1 MHFAYKYVFCVLM
14 ITALTFGQETLSLDQ
29 SVKIAL
35 QRNST
40 LQRSLN
46 NLKSSESNYKAA
58 LGSLLPSVNAQGSYG
73 WNRSIQPGTSGRT
86 YNVQGITLNLP
97 ATPSSTTDTYN
108 YSAGVNASWTL
119 FDGLSNFAQLSE
131 SKKQLESARLQLENL
146 KQNTVFQTVSLYY
159 AVVNNQQLLKVKE
172 DNVKWNKE
180 NLETIVEKNKI
191 GAATLADVYAQQVQ
205 EGNAELDLIQT
216 KNNYETS
223 KSNLLYFLGLD
234 VLGNYTFADSLTPTE
249 ENVLNSDF
257 SAEFNNLNDLVS
269 KALLSRA
276 DYKSAILDYEGAEN
290 GVSFAQGQY
299 YPRLT
304 NTYGYNMYANQL
316 DNLSKSRTYSIGLTL
331 SIPIFSGFSIDNQV
345 QAAEVNAMNKKVDL
359 DDLKRTI
366 KQNLQQTYLNIQA
379 VEKSLEVSKRNVV
392 SAQENQ
398 KITEEKYTL
407 GSGTLLD
414 VLVANSNY
422 TNAQTSLINAEFQY
436 IILNQQLK
444 YYLGALNYQQYE

>member
-1 MHFAYKYVFCVLM
+1 MRFAYKYVFCVL
-14 ITALTFGQETLSLDQ
+14 IISTLTFGQKTLTLDQ

-40 LQRSLN
+40 LQKSIN

-58 LGSLLPSVNAQGSYG
+58 IGNLLPSISAQGSYG

-86 YNVQGITLNLP
+86 YNLQGVTINLP

-108 YSAGVNASWTL
+108 YSAGVDASWTL
-119 FDGLSNFAQLSE
+119 FDGLSNFALLSE

-146 KQNTVFQTVSLYY
+146 KQNTVFQTVNLYY

-234 VLGNYTFADSLTPTE
+234 VLGSYTFADSLTPTE
-249 ENVLNSDF
+249 ENVLSSDL
-257 SAEFNNLNDLVS
+257 SAEFNNLNDLVA
-269 KALLSRA
+269 KALMNRA
-276 DYKSAILDYEGAEN
+276 DYKSALLDYEGAEN
-290 GVSFAQGQY
+290 GVSFAQGGY
-299 YPRLT
+299 YPRLI
-304 NTYGYNMYANQL
+304 NSYGYNMYANQL

-392 SAQENQ
+392 SAKENQ

-436 IILNQQLK
+436 IVLNQQLK

>member
-1 MHFAYKYVFCVLM
+1 MRFAYKYVFCVFML
-14 ITALTFGQETLSLDQ
+14 TTLTFGQKTLTLDQ

-40 LQRSLN
+40 LQKSLN

-58 LGSLLPSVNAQGSYG
+58 IGNLLPGVSAQGSYG
-73 WNRSIQPGTSGRT
+73 WNRSIQPGNSGRT
-86 YNVQGITLNLP
+86 YNLQGFTFNLP

-108 YSAGVNASWTL
+108 YSAGIDASWTL
-119 FDGLSNFAQLSE
+119 FNGLSNFAQLSE
-131 SKKQLESARLQLENL
+131 SKKQLESSRLQLENL

-216 KNNYETS
+216 RNNYETS

-234 VLGNYTFADSLTPTE
+234 VLENYTFADSLTPTE
-249 ENVLNSDF
+249 ENVLNSDL

-269 KALLSRA
+269 KALLNRA

-290 GVSFAQGQY
+290 GVSFAEGSY

-392 SAQENQ
+392 SAKENQ

-436 IILNQQLK
+436 IVLNQQLK

>member
-1 MHFAYKYVFCVLM
+1 M
-14 ITALTFGQETLSLDQ
+14 
-29 SVKIAL
+29 
-35 QRNST
+35 
-40 LQRSLN
+40 
-46 NLKSSESNYKAA
+46 
-58 LGSLLPSVNAQGSYG
+58 
-73 WNRSIQPGTSGRT
+73 
-86 YNVQGITLNLP
+86 
-97 ATPSSTTDTYN
+97 
-108 YSAGVNASWTL
+108 
-119 FDGLSNFAQLSE
+119 
-131 SKKQLESARLQLENL
+131 
-146 KQNTVFQTVSLYY
+146 
-159 AVVNNQQLLKVKE
+159 
-172 DNVKWNKE
+172 
-180 NLETIVEKNKI
+180 ETIVEKNKI

-234 VLGNYTFADSLTPTE
+234 VLGNYKFADSLTPTE
-249 ENVLNSDF
+249 ENVLNSDL
-257 SAEFNNLNDLVS
+257 SVEFNNLNDLVA
-269 KALLSRA
+269 KALLNRA

-290 GVSFAQGQY
+290 GVSFAQGEY

-398 KITEEKYTL
+398 KITEEKYAL

-436 IILNQQLK
+436 IVLNQQLK